1 MKRDSQRSKV
11 YTWERQASWSGKNTN
26 ELDDTQVLHIVN
38 QLDKKLKRR
47 QKTTV
52 VFTNRNANATAQ
64 TYGNIITLPR
74 SWARCWSVV
83 LHEYAHLL
91 TPAEQHG
98 PVFVSA
104 FCVLLKNFHPAKP
117 TFKELSADLRERNI
131 DFKSL
136 QDNKYEKKCKR
147 LTITTKGAKKP
158 RHHDFLE
165 NTVVWLSS
173 KSLMKSHTKYK
184 RTRVTVMV
192 DKIIEYVHYEK
203 RCTELGVY
211 SKVKAKDLYD
221 NVEGLTISDLKYFIE
236 TGRLMSTKSCLK
248 G

>member
-1 MKRDSQRSKV
+1 MMRDSQRSKV
-11 YTWERQASWSGKNTN
+11 YAWERQASWGERTNN
-26 ELDDTQVLHIVN
+26 ELDDTQVLHIVKE
-38 QLDKKLKRR
+38 LDRKLKRK
-47 QKTTV
+47 QKTTI
-52 VFTNRNANATAQ
+52 VFTNRHANATAQ
-64 TYGNIITLPR
+64 NWGNIITIPR
-74 SWARCWSVV
+74 KWARCWSVV

-98 PVFVSA
+98 PVFVST

-117 TFKELSADLRERNI
+117 TFKELSADLRERSI

-147 LTITTKGAKKP
+147 LTITTEGAKKYK
-158 RHHDFLE
+158 HQDFLE
-165 NTVVWLSS
+165 NTVVWVGS
-173 KSLMKSHTKYK
+173 KGFKKNHTKYK

-192 DKIIEYVHYEK
+192 EKIIEYVRYEK
-203 RCTELGVY
+203 RYTELGVY

-236 TGRLMSTKSCLK
+236 TGKLMSNKSCLE